1 MSDHLPVVWIPLQG
15 YEETHEVQMA
25 TRRIRKRSSQKVV
38 KVSSTGRVCLHKVW
52 IHVVDLFAPA
62 CKQVTPVRINW
73 MTTVINVFLVAALAI
88 TVWIFERQK

>member
-1 MSDHLPVVWIPLQG
+1 MRLTQGRADQETRYSDDPVAVAAGFQREG
-15 YEETHEVQMA
+15 A
-25 TRRIRKRSSQKVV
+25 
-38 KVSSTGRVCLHKVW
+38 VW